1 MKLTI
6 HPGADG
12 RLSIHVAGDL
22 TIYQAAE
29 ARESLLA
36 LVDSARAVDLDLADV
51 GEIDSAGLQLLLATA
66 RTLAAR
72 EGSLRL
78 TRPNAALVETID
90 LLGLGRHLPIAA

>member
-1 MKLTI
+1 MKLTS

-12 RLSIHVAGDL
+12 SLSIHVAGDL

-29 ARESLLA
+29 AREALLA
-36 LVDSARAVDLDLADV
+36 LVDGACAVELDLADV

-66 RTLAAR
+66 RMLAAK
-72 EGSLRL
+72 EGSISLK
-78 TRPNAALVETID
+78 RPNAALVEAID